1 MAAISEA
8 VTLLKALR
16 KEVGPEIRRIYP
28 KIGPESARI
37 HPGAPLDHS
46 ESLKMTQNRV
56 KSPQHCPKAT
66 LGVSKE
72 TPESPEMA
80 PK

>member
-56 KSPQHCPKAT
+56 
-66 LGVSKE
+66 
-72 TPESPEMA
+72 
-80 PK
+80 